1 MQTVPSQLHAKD
13 CSVVIRQLIWIPVSR
28 PPLHQ
33 VSFCQRQ
40 TLQRLLQ
47 PSWTKAYLFLQ
58 IGETVSRRGS
68 SYQKSDRVS
77 ACFLLKENP
86 KLFRTVQ
93 SFEINVN
100 LILSWSA
107 LRRQSKLQVSLFP
120 KFHCKRR
127 RSPQV
132 SSTQHHSH
140 PWAQSNLL
148 DPSMRLYISWV
159 LAIRLQSS
167 HQSNLLEAAP
177 AHSRSKGRLGLVS
190 SVAYSFRLSHL
201 PTASTWP

>member
-1 MQTVPSQLHAKD
+1 MQTVPSSLHAKD
-13 CSVVIRQLIWIPVSR
+13 CSVVIRRLIWIPVSR
-28 PPLHQ
+28 RPLRQ
-33 VSFCQRQ
+33 VSSCQRQ
-40 TLQRLLQ
+40 TLRRLLQ
-47 PSWTKAYLFLQ
+47 PSWTEAYLFLQ
-58 IGETVSRRGS
+58 IGETISRRGS

-77 ACFLLKENP
+77 ACSLLKENP

-93 SFEINVN
+93 SFEIHVY
-100 LILSWSA
+100 LISSWSA
-107 LRRQSKLQVSLFP
+107 PRRQSKLQVSLFP
-120 KFHCKRR
+120 KFLCKQR

-148 DPSMRLYISWV
+148 DPSMRLYTSWV

-167 HQSNLLEAAP
+167 LQSNLLEAAQ
-177 AHSRSKGRLGLVS
+177 AHSRSKDRLGLVS
-190 SVAYSFRLSHL
+190 SIAYFFRLSHL